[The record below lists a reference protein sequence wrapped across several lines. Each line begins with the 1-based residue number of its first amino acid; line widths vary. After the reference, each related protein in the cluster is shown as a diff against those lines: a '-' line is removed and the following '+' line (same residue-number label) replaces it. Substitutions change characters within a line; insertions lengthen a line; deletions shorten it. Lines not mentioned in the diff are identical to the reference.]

1 MHLRYYLNEEGK
13 RVYTLKNTLDDGSY
27 TFNAHP
33 ARFSPDDVNQKY
45 RVELKKRFGLL
56 PTQGEPHQF

>member
-13 RVYTLKNTLDDGSY
+13 RVYTLQNTLENGEY

-33 ARFSPDDVNQKY
+33 GRN
-45 RVELKKRFGLL
+45 
-56 PTQGEPHQF
+56 

>member
-13 RVYTLKNTLDDGSY
+13 RVYTLKNTLEDGSY

-33 ARFSPDDVNQKY
+33 GTNND
-45 RVELKKRFGLL
+45 LL
-56 PTQGEPHQF
+56 IS